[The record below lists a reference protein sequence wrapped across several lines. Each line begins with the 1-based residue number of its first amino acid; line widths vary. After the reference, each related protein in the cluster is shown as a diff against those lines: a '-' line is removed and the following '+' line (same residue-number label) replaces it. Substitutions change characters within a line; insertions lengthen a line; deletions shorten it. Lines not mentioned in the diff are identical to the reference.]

1 MTVSCFLTGS
11 SGARIGDR
19 SPSVPSPAG
28 VQRAWSHPIGMY
40 TKPRRRTG
48 LAGVLAWAVAAG
60 IIASS
65 SGSARV
71 AWRPFRNVRLGS
83 AFLLIIIMK
92 ISSFEGYAFHDSQ
105 YERREAVSIR

>member
-48 LAGVLAWAVAAG
+48 LAGVLACAVAAG

-83 AFLLIIIMK
+83 AFLKHQAGCL
-92 ISSFEGYAFHDSQ
+92 ELLVVAGH
-105 YERREAVSIR
+105 AVAINHLALA